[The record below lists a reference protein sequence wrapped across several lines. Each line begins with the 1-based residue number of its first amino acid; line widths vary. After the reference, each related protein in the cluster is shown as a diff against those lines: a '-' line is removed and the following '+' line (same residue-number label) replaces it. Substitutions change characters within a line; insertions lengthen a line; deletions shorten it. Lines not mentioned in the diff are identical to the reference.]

1 MALQLCYGVIRAKAQ
16 IKKQE
21 DLIMGLDK
29 LVGWVKHSPDAV
41 SSCGAADKPAACGAA
56 DKPAACG
63 AADKP
68 AACGAADKPA
78 ACGAADKPTA
88 CGAPDKK

>member
-1 MALQLCYGVIRAKAQ
+1 
-16 IKKQE
+16 
-21 DLIMGLDK
+21 MGLDK
-29 LVGWVKHSPDAV
+29 LFGWKKYE
-41 SSCGAADKPAACGAA
+41 AAPASACGAA

-78 ACGAADKPTA
+78 ACGTA

>member
-1 MALQLCYGVIRAKAQ
+1 MFPHKTPCYACSKEQRFR
-16 IKKQE
+16 IKFKEEQ
-21 DLIMGLDK
+21 IMGLDK
-29 LVGWVKHSPDAV
+29 LFGWKKEAAPASA
-41 SSCGAADKPAACGAA
+41 CGAADKPAACGAA

-78 ACGAADKPTA
+78 ACGAADK
-88 CGAPDKK
+88 

>member
-1 MALQLCYGVIRAKAQ
+1 MAFQLCYGVIRAKAQ

-29 LVGWVKHSPDAV
+29 LVGWVKRSPDAV

-68 AACGAADKPA
+68 TACGAAEKPA
-78 ACGAADKPTA
+78 ACGTA

>member
-1 MALQLCYGVIRAKAQ
+1 MAFQRCYGVIRAKTQ

-29 LVGWVKHSPDAV
+29 LVGWVKRSPAAV

-68 AACGAADKPA
+68 AACGAADKPT
-78 ACGAADKPTA
+78 ACGTA

>member
-1 MALQLCYGVIRAKAQ
+1 MAFQLCYGVIRAKAQ

-29 LVGWVKHSPDAV
+29 LVGWVKRSPGAA
-41 SSCGAADKPAACGAA
+41 SSCGAADKPAACGAV
-56 DKPAACG
+56 DKPAAC
-63 AADKP
+63 D
-68 AACGAADKPA
+68 AADKPA

-88 CGAPDKK
+88 CGTACGAPDKK

>member
-1 MALQLCYGVIRAKAQ
+1 MAFQLCYGVIRAKAQ

-29 LVGWVKHSPDAV
+29 LVGWVKRSPDAV
-41 SSCGAADKPAACGAA
+41 SSCGAADKH
-56 DKPAACG
+56 
-63 AADKP
+63 

-88 CGAPDKK
+88 CGAADKPAACGAACGAPDKK